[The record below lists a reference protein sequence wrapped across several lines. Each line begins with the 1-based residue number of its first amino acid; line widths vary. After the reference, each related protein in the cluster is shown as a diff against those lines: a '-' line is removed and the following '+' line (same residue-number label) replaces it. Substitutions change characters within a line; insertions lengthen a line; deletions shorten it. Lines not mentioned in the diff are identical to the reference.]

1 MKEESIMISFLCP
14 VCKDP
19 LTQKDKSYFCKN
31 GHCYDIAKSGYVN
44 LLQSGSSGHHGDDK
58 LMVRS
63 RTEFLNKG
71 FYAPLCDAIIEVL
84 RPLLEPSSLLV
95 DAGCGEGYYTSRI
108 QEETKATVFGID
120 ISKDALA
127 AAGKRNRNLKLATAS
142 TASMPLPDQTADVLI
157 SVFAPLFP
165 EEFSRVL
172 KDTGYLLCVFPMEKH
187 LWELKEA
194 VYDSPYE
201 NPAPENTL
209 SGFSLKATRDLEYT
223 ITLPDTESILQ
234 IFKMTPYYYKTG
246 IEDQKKLDNLESL
259 QTRLAFRIA
268 LFEKL

>member
-1 MKEESIMISFLCP
+1 MISFLCP
-14 VCKDP
+14 VCKKP
-19 LTQKDKSYFCKN
+19 LVRKDKSYFCEN

-71 FYAPLCDAIIEVL
+71 FYAALCDAIVETVH
-84 RPLLEPSSLLV
+84 PLLDSSSILV
-95 DAGCGEGYYTSRI
+95 DAGCGEGYYTDRI
-108 QEETKATVFGID
+108 QKETGATVFGID

-127 AAGKRNRNLKLATAS
+127 AAGKRNHELKLATAS
-142 TASMPLPDQTADVLI
+142 TASMPLPDRSADVLI

-172 KDTGYLLCVFPMEKH
+172 KDTGYLLCVFPLEKH
-187 LWELKEA
+187 LWELKQA
-194 VYDSPYE
+194 VYDVPYE

-209 SGFSLKATRDLEYT
+209 PGFSPKTKRNLEYT
-223 ITLPDTESILQ
+223 IHLPDTDSILQ

-246 IEDQKKLDNLESL
+246 MEDQKKLEKLESL
-259 QTRLAFRIA
+259 QTSLAFQIV
-268 LFEKL
+268 LYEKKEI